1 MHVRFST
8 VEGLPV
14 VEESGEEEIAS
25 VSGILIHPDSAKVE
39 GFFVRVPA
47 FFRSEELFLSVI
59 DIAHW
64 GARVRVRSADVL
76 SPIEELVRLQ
86 ALVQEGRPVLHQKI
100 VTENGTPLGICR
112 DVQFD
117 TIGFYTEYLF
127 PRRMGKWG
135 TAIPVTSIVIVKPE
149 AVVVRDAVTI
159 PDVATGPSVLTTLD
173 PLGSAGTTPGVM
185 PRTED

>member
-25 VSGILIHPDSAKVE
+25 LSGILIHPDNARIE
-39 GFFVRVPA
+39 GFYVRVPS

-64 GARVRVRSADVL
+64 GSRIRVRSADVL
-76 SPIEELVRLQ
+76 SPLDELVRLN
-86 ALVQEGRPVLHQKI
+86 ALVEEGRPVLHQKI
-100 VTENGTPLGICR
+100 VTENGATLGVCR

-117 TIGFYTEYLF
+117 TISFYTEYLF
-127 PRRMGKWG
+127 PRRLGRWRR
-135 TAIPVTSIVIVKPE
+135 AIPVTSIVIVKKE

-159 PDVATGPSVLTTLD
+159 PEPATAPSVLTTLD
-173 PLGSAGTTPGVM
+173 ALGTGAASS
-185 PRTED
+185 